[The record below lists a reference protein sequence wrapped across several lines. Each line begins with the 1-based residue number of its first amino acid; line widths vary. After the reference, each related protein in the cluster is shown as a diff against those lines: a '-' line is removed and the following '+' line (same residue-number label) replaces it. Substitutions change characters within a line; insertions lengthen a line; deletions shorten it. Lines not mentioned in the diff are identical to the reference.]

1 MRDALKENSFNIHIN
16 NHTILINKTTVDS
29 DVGEYIKNQIN
40 AYIQKQIDNDND
52 KTANGTMTIGQTK
65 SNQSTYFNN
74 QIATGLI
81 RGENIILSRQAV
93 TEGEK
98 REGGPGQPGAT
109 GTGQPGATGTGQP
122 GGSKTYKKRN
132 KSKRRKNRTYKKQKG
147 GATCNKVDDTKVKE
161 SVVEMDKCGN
171 PDTNTEVWNN
181 GLKEGIKNKL
191 EKCADYGIDNSKI
204 DPNDFITFDFRSE
217 FFREVLDP
225 NNPGRVNASSTPGMV
240 ELLKVYHQTSKTPS
254 EEEIKKAKEEV

>member
-1 MRDALKENSFNIHIN
+1 MSKL
-16 NHTILINKTTVDS
+16 TTKQAEQLGQGAQG
-29 DVGEYIKNQIN
+29 GEP
-40 AYIQKQIDNDND
+40 AS
-52 KTANGTMTIGQTK
+52 TAEVTNETTDETTK
-65 SNQSTYFNN
+65 
-74 QIATGLI
+74 
-81 RGENIILSRQAV
+81 
-93 TEGEK
+93 EGEK
-98 REGGPGQPGAT
+98 
-109 GTGQPGATGTGQP
+109 

-147 GATCNKVDDTKVKE
+147 GATCNKVDDTKAVE

-171 PDTNTEVWNN
+171 PDTNTDVWNN

-191 EKCADYGIDNSKI
+191 EKCAEYGIDNSKI